1 MRRPSL
7 TRPFFCHLDAKSYRF
22 FKIFSLLI
30 LIISH
35 HLNAEEI
42 PDDNDYF
49 QLETVVVTGTR
60 SERALADV
68 PVRSEVIRKEQI
80 NQQHARNVA
89 EALRYVPGL
98 LLKPIIGKNGVE
110 VWLQGVNG
118 DRVLVLIDGKPLTA
132 STGSSVDLT
141 QIAVTDLER
150 IEIVKGA
157 SSVLYGSNAIGG
169 VINLITSQA
178 TAGLSG
184 QVSADIGSLR
194 DGNAEA
200 IDETALNAL
209 LAYRN
214 EKLTTRLSG
223 SFRQG
228 EGYDLDKSTYFDDG
242 EAFVR
247 YNIDGY
253 VGYQIRDAVEIYFQ
267 PSFYHEDK
275 HYPFS
280 TFAPGVGDIQKE
292 YQEIASRQRYLLGSR
307 YQGGSQSGQLY
318 GFYEIFTDKTRQ
330 DVLVTPE
337 MDFQREA
344 RITLAQI
351 EGDYNLLLGEHH
363 FLTFGFK
370 WLEEGFDQKQI
381 EQQGDII
388 TVDQEVA
395 DAKRNALEFFVQDDF
410 FISER
415 LELLFGLRQQ
425 YDSDFGAFLAPKISL
440 LYRQADPQ
448 DNYSVRWRLSVGTG
462 YRVPNLKERFYFFD
476 HSNLGYIL
484 IGNPDLEPEKS
495 LSIQLGAEWLI
506 RKNLIADVNFYYNAI
521 DDLISTDLDPAES
534 ARRNL
539 QVFRYLNIGRAR
551 TQGVELG
558 VNWQIHPLYRLSGN
572 YTYLKAE
579 DRDSGKF
586 LTRRP
591 QQQFKLGIHA
601 SIPGWHSSLDA
612 YLVGQTKEYIDSD
625 NQQTSPGWTQF
636 DLKLNRDFR
645 AGLTG
650 FIGVDNVFDRVAD
663 PNDLNDLSP
672 TRGRFIYTGLRYR
685 F

>member
-1 MRRPSL
+1 MSRH
-7 TRPFFCHLDAKSYRF
+7 FFCRSGEKNYCF
-22 FKIFSLLI
+22 FKLFSFLI
-30 LIISH
+30 LIISQ
-35 HLNAEEI
+35 HLNAETN
-42 PDDNDYF
+42 PDNNDYF

-60 SERALADV
+60 SERRLADA
-68 PVRSEVIRKEQI
+68 PVRSEVISKEQI

-118 DRVLVLIDGKPLTA
+118 DRVLVLIDGKPITA
-132 STGSSVDLT
+132 STGSTVDLT

-150 IEIVKGA
+150 IEVVKGA

-169 VINLITSQA
+169 VINLITSKA
-178 TAGLSG
+178 AAGFSG
-184 QVSADIGSLR
+184 QLSADVGSLR
-194 DGNAEA
+194 DGNAEV
-200 IDETALNAL
+200 IDETALSTTF
-209 LAYRN
+209 AYRQ
-214 EKLTTRLSG
+214 EKVEARLNG

-228 EGYDLDKSTYFDDG
+228 EGYDLDESTYFDDG

-247 YNIDGY
+247 YNLDGY
-253 VGYQIRDAVEIYFQ
+253 VGYQIRDAIEIYFQ

-292 YQEIASRQRYLLGSR
+292 YQGIANRQRYLLGTR
-307 YQGGSQSGQLY
+307 YQHGSQTGNLY
-318 GFYEIFTDKTRQ
+318 GFYEIFDDETRQ

-337 MDFQREA
+337 MDFQRKA
-344 RITLAQI
+344 RIRLAQV
-351 EGDYNLLLGEHH
+351 EGDYNLLLGERH

-370 WLEEGFDQKQI
+370 WLEEGLDQEQI
-381 EQQGDII
+381 EQQGDVISI
-388 TVDQEVA
+388 DQEVA
-395 DAKRNALEFFVQDDF
+395 DAKRQALEFFVQDDF
-410 FISER
+410 FITER
-415 LELLFGLRQQ
+415 LELLFGFRQQ

-440 LYRQADPQ
+440 LYRQAEP
-448 DNYSVRWRLSVGTG
+448 NVRWRFSVGSG

-495 LSIQLGAEWLI
+495 LSIQLGAEWLL
-506 RKNLIADVNFYYNAI
+506 RKNLIADINFYYNAI
-521 DDLISTDLDPAES
+521 DDLISSDLDPAES

-551 TQGVELG
+551 TQGVELV
-558 VNWQIHPLYRLSGN
+558 VNWQIHRFYRLSGN
-572 YTYLKAE
+572 YTYLEAK
-579 DRDSGKF
+579 DRDTGNF

-601 SIPGWHSSLDA
+601 FIPRWNSNLDA
-612 YLVGQTKEYIDSD
+612 YLVAQSKEYIDSD
-625 NQQTSPGWTQF
+625 NQQTSPGWTQL
-636 DLKLNRDFR
+636 DLKLNRNFST
-645 AGLTG
+645 GLTG
-650 FIGVDNVFDRVAD
+650 FVGVDNVFDRVAD
-663 PNDLNDLSP
+663 SNDLNDLSP